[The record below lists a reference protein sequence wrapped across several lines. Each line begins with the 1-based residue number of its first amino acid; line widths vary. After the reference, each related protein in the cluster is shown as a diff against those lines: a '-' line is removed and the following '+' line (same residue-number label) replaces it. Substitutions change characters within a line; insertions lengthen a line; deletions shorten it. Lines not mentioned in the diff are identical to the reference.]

1 MIRARNLHRSLR
13 AVLPALLWAPQNNLG
28 RYVLLLV
35 EFSRFQDIADRRD
48 NCAALLLEATH
59 NLARRRRY
67 RLQDR
72 TGADAPEAS
81 FQYAVPRP
89 QFRPD
94 GDMATE
100 YSDASLPR

>member
-28 RYVLLLV
+28 RYVLLPA
-35 EFSRFQDIADRRD
+35 EFSRFRDMADRRD

-81 FQYAVPRP
+81 LRYAVPRP

-94 GDMATE
+94 EGVATK
-100 YSDASLPR
+100 YSDES